1 MANRNYRKR
10 KNDRITAPGSTP
22 DEIKVDFCLG
32 PFDNASRDMDKK
44 WGVDR
49 LPDLVS
55 VETAK
60 IWGTTMA
67 NLNAAIQAQYE
78 NENQE
83 QARADV
89 IACVESA
96 LKGFAYMDAEA
107 EKSGAKPADKTIME
121 YELEGTRIG
130 IMQDGAAWQAIKAE
144 RPDLVLYT
152 LAEVANALE
161 AYGGSVINEVK
172 RHFPAAEISSI
183 TNKKPPVDYK
193 SGGDKID
200 F

>member
-1 MANRNYRKR
+1 MAPNPRRKR
-10 KNDRITAPGSTP
+10 KGDRITAPGATP

-32 PFDNASRDMDKK
+32 PFDQASRDMDRK

-67 NLNAAIQAQYE
+67 NLNAAIEAQFGHPD
-78 NENQE
+78 QD

-107 EKSGAKPADKTIME
+107 TRTGAKPADQTVLE

-130 IMQDGAAWQAIKAE
+130 IMADGAAWQAIKVD

-152 LAEVANALE
+152 LREVANALE
-161 AYGGSVINEVK
+161 AYGGAVINEVK
-172 RHFPAAEISSI
+172 ENFPAAEITKI
-183 TNKKPPVDYK
+183 ENKKPPVNYAA
-193 SGGDKID
+193 GGDEIS